1 MAELTVEVRSRVV
14 GESPEAPDLAP
25 VSLRLLDERLSVA
38 ELIRRTVE
46 EQVRELTVRRRLDG
60 EQARRALDRHYLS
73 AEEVAAQA
81 HRGAVRFPSGRPA
94 TAAPLDPEAEV
105 GKALRAF
112 EAGAYV
118 VLVDGRRVEGPDEVV
133 PFAPGTKVTFLRL
146 MPLVG
151 G

>member
-1 MAELTVEVRSRVV
+1 MSELVVEVRSRVV

-25 VSLRLLDERLSVA
+25 ISLRLLDERLSVA

-46 EQVRELTVRRRLDG
+46 EQVRELTVRRRLDA
-60 EQARRALDRHYLS
+60 EQAGRALARHYLS

-81 HRGAVRFPSGRPA
+81 RRGAVRFPTAQSGK
-94 TAAPLDPEAEV
+94 AAQLDPALEV
-105 GKALRAF
+105 EKALRAF
-112 EAGAYV
+112 DAGTYV
-118 VLVDGRRVEGPDEVV
+118 ILVDGRRVERLDEVV
-133 PFAPGTKVTFLRL
+133 PFSPGTKVTFLRL